1 MEFLTYPKEF
11 CKHIHCLHSA
21 YSEENRRITRTV
33 SDSNLCA
40 CIRSLWFK
48 ATSLRDFKFTPLI
61 IYSGKD
67 LTKAWQR
74 KVWDVVLWSWLRAC
88 VLCQV
93 SEAAVVRRPLPRSE
107 DAGVSP
113 LNVPPH
119 VCHSEQFNGIGC
131 MKEKQLQP
139 HAVLYQEILLCS
151 TSQCSVVW
159 CEDLTEQI
167 DSTDIRFLLVSQK
180 KR

>member
-61 IYSGKD
+61 IYSEKD

-131 MKEKQLQP
+131 MKEKQLI
-139 HAVLYQEILLCS
+139 YQEILGLALLNLPMLGCVMWGFNS
-151 TSQCSVVW
+151 A
-159 CEDLTEQI
+159 EQI
-167 DSTDIRFLLVSQK
+167 DSTDDIRFLLVSQQ